1 MPHSGGDGLGEHV
14 LGVPAFSPSAR
25 RPGRSPTSASRRRPT
40 PYEGFGGFV
49 QRSRDAS
56 FTVGHRVLPRDL
68 AEGVRP
74 DYRRALMLYREA

>member
-14 LGVPAFSPSAR
+14 LGVPAFSPSACR
-25 RPGRSPTSASRRRPT
+25 AAPSPTTGSRRGRRHVT
-40 PYEGFGGFV
+40 VWRF
-49 QRSRDAS
+49 RSETDDAS